1 MSNPQSILDSWLY
14 DEGDLFA
21 NNPNNEEWIAAFDAD
36 RQLVV
41 SKMGPYKRMFLRP
54 LKFTK
59 RFYHQ
64 IFPVQIEN
72 WTYTRQINLF
82 ENFCTLELNL
92 DIRFQATLE
101 YLQRNS
107 ELIETINAHIIATY
121 TTQVDDIVD
130 RELEK
135 LSDGAWVKQGLQST
149 EKAIAIAICEML
161 TVQYI
166 QAQCL
171 CTIKAE
177 FSEFPDV
184 KPGKDHVYLSVLKKS
199 YEAQEEK
206 SQETL
211 RQQQLVQ
218 QQTLAEK
225 ERQLEYLRELTE
237 LELRAQALE
246 AEKSRRLLQDKQD
259 QLVKQLAIEKAIRE
273 EQIRHEAE
281 LKALA
286 YDSEMRESEKV
297 QVKRRQSE
305 IQQLTA
311 QLAHENQI
319 EQQKLI
325 ARIQRDEL
333 INALKESSPY
343 LAAKLTEQ

>member
-1 MSNPQSILDSWLY
+1 MSKPQSILDAWLY
-14 DEGDLFA
+14 EDDDPFSANSAGDEWL
-21 NNPNNEEWIAAFDAD
+21 AAFDAD

-41 SKMGPYKRMFLRP
+41 SKMGPYRRMFLRP
-54 LKFTK
+54 LEFTK

-64 IFPVQIEN
+64 IYPIQIEN
-72 WTYTRQINLF
+72 WNYVRQIKLF
-82 ENFCTLELNL
+82 DDFCVIELNL

-107 ELIETINAHIIATY
+107 ELVETINAHIMATY
-121 TTQVDDIVD
+121 ATQVDDIVD

-135 LSDGAWVKQGLQST
+135 LSEGSWVKQGLVAT
-149 EKAIAIAICEML
+149 EKAVSIAICEML
-161 TVQYI
+161 TVQHI

-171 CTIKAE
+171 CSISATFAD
-177 FSEFPDV
+177 FPEV

-199 YEAQEEK
+199 FEAQEEK
-206 SQETL
+206 AQESL
-211 RQQQLVQ
+211 RQQQLLE
-218 QQTLAEK
+218 QQTLADK
-225 ERQLEYLRELTE
+225 ARQLEYLGQLTE
-237 LELRAQALE
+237 LELRAQAME
-246 AEKSRRLLQDKQD
+246 AEKTRRLLQDKQD
-259 QLVKQLAIEKAIRE
+259 QLVQQLAIEKAIRE

-286 YDSEMRESEKV
+286 FDYEMRENEKV
-297 QVKRRQSE
+297 QVKRRQLE

-333 INALKESSPY
+333 VNALKESSPY
-343 LAAKLTEQ
+343 LASKLTEE